1 VFRVVERLWSETKL
15 HGMVEKVSGNL
26 DWETTFLPDNDTE
39 WNTYVEDN
47 TTTTTFIQL
56 PLPVASKNE
65 QEIHE
70 QQVYLQRLASASK
83 RLAKKK
89 KRQKRTFVQAL
100 KNLSTSAEKSG
111 LTVLDNSAECDDSAP
126 AITTEEDD
134 RPLLEA
140 HRQNQSHPSSLDLE
154 LIRSPTLPSWC
165 ERCEQCACN
174 SCKNACV
181 VS

>member
-1 VFRVVERLWSETKL
+1 MERNKKL

-70 QQVYLQRLASASK
+70 QQVYLQRLASAGAEQGS
-83 RLAKKK
+83 
-89 KRQKRTFVQAL
+89 
-100 KNLSTSAEKSG
+100 ST
-111 LTVLDNSAECDDSAP
+111 
-126 AITTEEDD
+126 
-134 RPLLEA
+134 
-140 HRQNQSHPSSLDLE
+140 
-154 LIRSPTLPSWC
+154 
-165 ERCEQCACN
+165 
-174 SCKNACV
+174 
-181 VS
+181 